1 MISSLGKVTGIQTGL
16 LLEKSAGLI
25 FVETK
30 NKVLGI
36 KNIIKMTAVMILV
49 IPPIIF
55 KYRSL
60 QLMLV
65 GKEGVFYG

>member
-1 MISSLGKVTGIQTGL
+1 M
-16 LLEKSAGLI
+16 EKSAGLI

-65 GKEGVFYG
+65 GKEAVFYVRHS